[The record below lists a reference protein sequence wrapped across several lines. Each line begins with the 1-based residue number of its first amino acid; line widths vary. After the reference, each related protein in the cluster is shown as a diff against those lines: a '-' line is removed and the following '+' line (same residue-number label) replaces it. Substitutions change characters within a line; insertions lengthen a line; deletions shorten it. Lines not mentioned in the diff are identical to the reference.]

1 MNQAI
6 QSGNHPDAESLNAFV
21 EQALTGTEREQVL
34 AHMATC
40 GRCRQV
46 VYLAQEAAGV
56 EGDLAARVVS
66 DDGGRDRAPSLKPQR
81 NWFGGW
87 RLAWIPVA
95 ALAGFFGFAVLQ
107 HVRHTPLESQVAVN
121 SLQEKGEESAPSS
134 RITNSKA
141 VDKTEAGSK
150 RTKSSA
156 QEQGLARAKSAPERS
171 DSNTPM
177 AKFDAVEQAK
187 KPAERSAD
195 SVTRSSQ
202 NEGDKA
208 RDSADV
214 SNSVGAVY
222 LSHQEAQEEALK
234 KTENLDMDEQRRQK
248 ENKQLQTAQVS
259 VVGGTGKPPSAP
271 PVGQAG
277 SASFGA
283 AASPA
288 ANAPV
293 ANGQPTLSA
302 SNYKAATAG
311 RVMADLKAKR
321 TLLPNGT
328 AALSVTTAKGR
339 TIALDPSGT
348 MYMTEDAG
356 KSWVSITS
364 QWTGRAVLVRT
375 RETPAQADAVT
386 PNNNAVFELVNDNI
400 QTWVSSDG
408 KIWVPQTVPT
418 K

>member
-1 MNQAI
+1 MNQVI

-46 VYLAQEAAGV
+46 VYLAQETARI
-56 EGDLAARVVS
+56 EGQVVTPVAL
-66 DDGGRDRAPSLKPQR
+66 GERGREKAQTYKQRR
-81 NWFGGW
+81 NWFEGW

-95 ALAGFFGFAVLQ
+95 ALAGFVGFAVLQ

-121 SLQEKGEESAPSS
+121 SPQEKVEESAPSS
-134 RITNSKA
+134 RITNSN
-141 VDKTEAGSK
+141 VVNETEAGSK
-150 RTKSSA
+150 KAKSSA
-156 QEQGLARAKSAPERS
+156 PEFGPARAKSAPERP
-171 DSNTPM
+171 DSNAPA
-177 AKFDAVEQAK
+177 AKFDAVEPAK
-187 KPAERSAD
+187 KLAERSGD
-195 SVTRSSQ
+195 TVTPSSQ

-234 KTENLDMDEQRRQK
+234 KTGNLDKDEQRRQK

-302 SNYKAATAG
+302 SNYKGATAG

-328 AALSVTTAKGR
+328 DALSVTTAKGR
-339 TIALDPSGT
+339 MVALDPSGT

-356 KSWVSITS
+356 KSWVLITS
-364 QWTGRAVLVRT
+364 QWTERAVLVRT
-375 RETPAQADAVT
+375 RETPAQANAVT
-386 PNNNAVFELVNDNI
+386 PNNNAVFELVNDNL
-400 QTWVSSDG
+400 QAWVSSDG
-408 KIWVPQTVPT
+408 KIWVPQVVPP

>member
-1 MNQAI
+1 MN
-6 QSGNHPDAESLNAFV
+6 LK
-21 EQALTGTEREQVL
+21 
-34 AHMATC
+34 
-40 GRCRQV
+40 
-46 VYLAQEAAGV
+46 
-56 EGDLAARVVS
+56 DL
-66 DDGGRDRAPSLKPQR
+66 K
-81 NWFGGW
+81 
-87 RLAWIPVA
+87 
-95 ALAGFFGFAVLQ
+95 
-107 HVRHTPLESQVAVN
+107 
-121 SLQEKGEESAPSS
+121 
-134 RITNSKA
+134 
-141 VDKTEAGSK
+141 
-150 RTKSSA
+150 
-156 QEQGLARAKSAPERS
+156 
-171 DSNTPM
+171 
-177 AKFDAVEQAK
+177 
-187 KPAERSAD
+187 
-195 SVTRSSQ
+195 
-202 NEGDKA
+202 
-208 RDSADV
+208 
-214 SNSVGAVY
+214 
-222 LSHQEAQEEALK
+222 
-234 KTENLDMDEQRRQK
+234 NLDKDEQRRQK

-271 PVGQAG
+271 PVSQAG
-277 SASFGA
+277 NASFGA

>member
-46 VYLAQEAAGV
+46 VYLAQEAAGI
-56 EGDLAARVVS
+56 EGQVGAPVVS
-66 DDGGRDRAPSLKPQR
+66 GEGGREKAPNFTQR
-81 NWFGGW
+81 HNWFGGW

-95 ALAGFFGFAVLQ
+95 ALAGFVGFAVLQ
-107 HVRHTPLESQVAVN
+107 HARHTPVESQVAIN
-121 SLQEKGEESAPSS
+121 SPQEKAQQGAPSS
-134 RITNSKA
+134 RATNSNA
-141 VDKTEAGSK
+141 VDRTEAGSK
-150 RTKSSA
+150 KAQSSA
-156 QEQGLARAKSAPERS
+156 PEFGLARAKSAPERS
-171 DSNTPM
+171 DSNAPI
-177 AKFDAVEQAK
+177 AKFDAVERAK

-208 RDSADV
+208 RDPADV

-234 KTENLDMDEQRRQK
+234 KTGALDKDEQRREK

-259 VVGGTGKPPSAP
+259 VVGGTGMPPSAP

-277 SASFGA
+277 SGSFGA
-283 AASPA
+283 AARPA

-293 ANGQPTLSA
+293 ANGQPALSA
-302 SNYKAATAG
+302 SNYKGATAG
-311 RVMADLKAKR
+311 KVMADLKAKR

-339 TIALDPSGT
+339 MVALDPSGT

-356 KSWVSITS
+356 KSWVVITS

-375 RETPAQADAVT
+375 RETPVQANAIT
-386 PNNNAVFELVNDNI
+386 PNNNAMFELVNDNL
-400 QTWVSSDG
+400 QTWMSSDG
-408 KIWVPQTVPT
+408 KIWVPQVVPL